1 MRKDF
6 NEPYHKDTVKIKK
19 INMKFWTLYVEI
31 IYIIYINKL
40 FKIKI
45 ISTHENNWIK
55 KL

>member
-31 IYIIYINKL
+31 IYINKL

-45 ISTHENNWIK
+45 ISTPENNWIK